1 MSTEYSGTPKLDEE
15 AARSENVEDRRARRR
30 REPGK
35 LGDEIATVL
44 SDMDPEVRSEMKKL
58 VSSSKPQEIEEKML
72 DYVVRDERESLLRRF
87 TQRKAGR
94 DRKTV
99 SRGTRLVMMIPVVAA
114 LYCIFSIV
122 FTGHIKL
129 PW

>member
-1 MSTEYSGTPKLDEE
+1 
-15 AARSENVEDRRARRR
+15 
-30 REPGK
+30 
-35 LGDEIATVL
+35 
-44 SDMDPEVRSEMKKL
+44 MKKL